1 MEWPISRQVERQ
13 ARRFQDMIER
23 TDADPLR
30 LVRLH
35 CGETFADA
43 QRRCLECRHANECLA
58 WLSRPKAD
66 GERPGFCPNVFLLE
80 SVRRAPCTR

>member
-30 LVRLH
+30 LVRMNG
-35 CGETFADA
+35 GETFADA
-43 QRRCLECRHANECLA
+43 QRRCLECRHASECLN

-66 GERPGFCPNVFLLE
+66 GERPVFCPNVRLLD
-80 SVRRAPCTR
+80 SVRRDRCAS